1 MIVSPHERLP
11 RQGLLLLAALSLCWG
26 ANWPI
31 MKMVLSEMPPLY
43 FRSTC
48 LLLGGIGMLAL
59 ARATGLSLKV
69 PRGQWGR
76 VLWLA
81 AFNISGWNAL
91 VIIGVSLLPS
101 GRAALLGYTMPLW
114 SVLLSAIFLGDK
126 LSLRAVLGLLLGV
139 SGIGVLVGG
148 SFGGM
153 LQAPLG
159 VVCMILGAWSWAI
172 GVVLFKRLPVAMPTS
187 SLTGWTM
194 LIGSLPLLVL
204 AVPLETSRLAVPST
218 GPILGML
225 YNIFIAFMFC
235 YWAWNRIVL
244 MVPVAVSSLSSLTT
258 PLIGVLGG
266 VVFLGEPLG
275 WREVAASLLIVGA
288 VGSVSIKR

>member
-1 MIVSPHERLP
+1 
-11 RQGLLLLAALSLCWG
+11 
-26 ANWPI
+26 
-31 MKMVLSEMPPLY
+31 
-43 FRSTC
+43 
-48 LLLGGIGMLAL
+48 
-59 ARATGLSLKV
+59 
-69 PRGQWGR
+69 
-76 VLWLA
+76 
-81 AFNISGWNAL
+81 
-91 VIIGVSLLPS
+91 
-101 GRAALLGYTMPLW
+101 
-114 SVLLSAIFLGDK
+114 
-126 LSLRAVLGLLLGV
+126 
-139 SGIGVLVGG
+139 
-148 SFGGM
+148 
-153 LQAPLG
+153 
-159 VVCMILGAWSWAI
+159 
-172 GVVLFKRLPVAMPTS
+172 
-187 SLTGWTM
+187 M

-275 WREVAASLLIVGA
+275 WREVTASLLIVGA